1 MYLVGRGLARV
12 SSVSCWVTGWQGFL
26 MYLVGRGLVRVSSV
40 SCWAR
45 AGKGF

>member
-1 MYLVGRGLARV
+1 MYLVGD
-12 SSVSCWVTGWQGFL
+12 GWQGFL
-26 MYLVGRGLVRVSSV
+26 VYLFGRELARVSSV